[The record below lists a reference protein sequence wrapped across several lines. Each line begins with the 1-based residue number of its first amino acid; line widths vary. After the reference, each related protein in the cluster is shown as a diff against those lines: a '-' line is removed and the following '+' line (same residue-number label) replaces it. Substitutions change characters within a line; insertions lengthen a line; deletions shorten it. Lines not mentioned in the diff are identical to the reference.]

1 MWIGSPA
8 DVISWGIYCVED
20 VAMNIGVLTPVV
32 YNVRQTVSNTQI
44 NSDPPVVSVKSAP
57 GASMEAVPGSVPV
70 PPLDQVNQAVQTINK
85 SMQLLSRSLEFS
97 VDADSNRTIVK
108 VIDQQTKE
116 LIRQMPTQE
125 ALEIAKALDQGIGKL
140 VRQKA

>member
-1 MWIGSPA
+1 
-8 DVISWGIYCVED
+8 
-20 VAMNIGVLTPVV
+20 MNIGALTPLV
-32 YNVRQTVSNTQI
+32 YNVQQTVSNTQI

-57 GASMEAVPGSVPV
+57 VASLEAVPGSVPA

-116 LIRQMPTQE
+116 LVRQMPSQE

>member
-1 MWIGSPA
+1 
-8 DVISWGIYCVED
+8 
-20 VAMNIGVLTPVV
+20 MNIGALTPLV
-32 YNVRQTVSNTQI
+32 YNVQQTVSNTQI
-44 NSDPPVVSVKSAP
+44 NSDPPVVSVKPAP
-57 GASMEAVPGSVPV
+57 VASIETVPGSVPAS
-70 PPLDQVNQAVQTINK
+70 PLDQVNQAVQTINK

-116 LIRQMPTQE
+116 LVRQMPSQE